1 MPVIDLHNF
10 SDFQSYEKK
19 DFFFDA
25 IIIGSGPAGA
35 TVAYQLTQK
44 GHAVAVLEE
53 GPLVTQENFPDSSF
67 QAMTKLYRDMSTSM
81 ILGNC
86 PMPFVQ
92 AKMVGGASTINGA
105 ISWRLPLHVY
115 HDWLNLDPGLKPHLP
130 WDELQNIFN
139 KIEHDLNIAPTDEK
153 IAGPNNL
160 LLKRGADLLKLENR
174 PIYRNVKECEGL
186 GRCLQGC
193 PKGHKLSMENS
204 YLRWA
209 LEKGC
214 CLFPNLKAR
223 KIIVKNKQAVAVV
236 ATNASGD
243 AVTLKVKNIIVAASA
258 VQSPGLLLASGI
270 KQGTVGKNFQC
281 HPGISMAG
289 HFATPV
295 HVWRGAT
302 QGHEVIEFCTQGI
315 KFEALGYDRTIVAM
329 RLKGVGAELMQDI
342 THLKNWANW
351 GAAIKA
357 QARGKVIPGR
367 KRSQVLYSLTRDDL
381 IKVRKAVRIL
391 GEMMLAAGATY
402 VTPGVQGWHK
412 KVTDPLAMSKFEEE
426 VPLNPKLFT
435 MAVTHMFGTCKMGS
449 DPKNSVVRP
458 DFRHHHISGLY
469 VADSSV
475 FPTNIGVNPQ
485 TSIIAMAHLCAKSVD
500 STTSN

>member
-1 MPVIDLHNF
+1 MPVVEINYSIDFLPF
-10 SDFQSYEKK
+10 EKK
-19 DFFFDA
+19 DFHFDA
-25 IIIGSGPAGA
+25 IVIGSGPAGA
-35 TVAYQLTQK
+35 TVAHQLTLAGQS
-44 GHAVAVLEE
+44 VVVLEE
-53 GPLVTQENFPDSSF
+53 GPLVKAENFPESSF
-67 QAMTKLYRDMSTSM
+67 QAMTQLYRDMSTSM

-115 HDWLNLDPGLKPHLP
+115 HDWLDQDPGLEPHLQ
-130 WDELQNIFN
+130 WNDLQNIFN
-139 KIEHDLNIAPTDEK
+139 KIEFDLNIAPTDEK

-160 LLKRGADLLKLENR
+160 LLKAGADLLKLENR

-193 PKGHKLSMENS
+193 PKRHKLSMENS

-209 LEKGC
+209 VEKGC
-214 CLFPNLKAR
+214 TLFPNVKAQ
-223 KIIVKNKQAVAVV
+223 KIIVEYQKAVGVLF
-236 ATNASGD
+236 TTLSGD
-243 AVTLKVKNIIVAASA
+243 QITIKAKNIIVAASA
-258 VQSPGLLLASGI
+258 VQSPSLLISSGI
-270 KQGTVGKNFQC
+270 KQGPVGKNFQC

-289 HFATPV
+289 RFPTPV

-302 QGHEVIEFCTQGI
+302 QGHEVIELCSQGI

-329 RLKGVGAELMQDI
+329 RLKGVGKELMEDI
-342 THLKNWANW
+342 SQLKYWANW

-357 QARGKVIPGR
+357 QAKGRVIPGR
-367 KRSQVLYSLTRDDL
+367 NRSQIIYSLTKDDL
-381 IKVRKAVRIL
+381 VKVRKAVRIL

-412 KVTDPLAMSKFEEE
+412 KVLQPLIMAKFEKE

-449 DPKNSVVRP
+449 DPKTSVVRP
-458 DFRHHHISGLY
+458 DFRHHHIAGLY

-485 TSIIAMAHLCAKSVD
+485 TSIIALAHLCAKSVAD
-500 STTSN
+500 ATP